1 MDMGN
6 LKQKKDQNT
15 TDFELHTAGDD
26 KPSGSVAN
34 SNGKA
39 KSTVLRYRRALIVFV
54 HVALFAL
61 SLLMSFGLA
70 YNFSGL
76 KEWFYPL
83 YLPML
88 SVILVIKLLVFWRF
102 NLYQGWWRYVSLYDL
117 IRITI
122 ASHVSLFIFVVTFF
136 LVAAVG
142 PRVYP
147 SFDNIFPLER
157 FETFR
162 QSIFLLDWACT
173 IAMVCGVRIAVRL
186 YHEEFCQLSG
196 GRLIRTLIVGAGDSG
211 EMALREIHRMAVEQ
225 YEVVG
230 LLDDDPSKHGAT
242 ILGCKVLGSPDN
254 IKEFCEKHQ
263 IDEVL
268 IAQSSGSPRDVRK
281 IVEKC
286 QGTNVRFRT
295 VPALKDLI
303 SGKIRVSQMREID
316 INDLLGREPA
326 KLDCEAISN
335 YIHNKVVMITGAGG
349 SIGSEM
355 CRQIGNFAPARLVLV
370 EQAEN
375 PLFFI
380 EREMRRKFPELNITV
395 YICDIFDRDRVDLI
409 FGKERPNAVFHAA
422 AHKHVPLMEQ
432 NPTEAVKN
440 NIFGTKNC
448 ADAAAKYGCQKFVMI
463 STDKAV
469 NPTSVMGC
477 SKRIAEMYIQG
488 INAPGGT
495 QFVTVRFGNVL
506 GSNGSVVPIFKEQI
520 LQGGPVMVTHPDMRR
535 YFMTIPEAA
544 QLVMQAAAI
553 GKGGEIF
560 LLDMGESVKIVDLAR
575 DMITLSGF
583 TPGEDIEIQ
592 FSGVRPGEK
601 LFEELSLEGE
611 DMSPTSHEKIA
622 VWLKT
627 PVDRKTLLK
636 GFDELGNLT
645 QCQQPDEVRWAM
657 KKLVPEFH
665 FVGDGETKAP
675 TIGPAVVAAEATQN
689 MKR

>member
-1 MDMGN
+1 M
-6 LKQKKDQNT
+6 KQTKDPNNADLQTQSINEDQHNSSVT
-15 TDFELHTAGDD
+15 NDN
-26 KPSGSVAN
+26 GST
-34 SNGKA
+34 
-39 KSTVLRYRRALIVFV
+39 KSIVLRYRRVLIVLV
-54 HVALFAL
+54 HTVLFAL

-70 YNFSGL
+70 YNFSDVTN
-76 KEWFYPL
+76 WFYPL

-88 SVILVIKLLVFWRF
+88 SVILVIKLLVFWGF

-122 ASHVSLFIFVVTFF
+122 ASHVSLFLFVVTFF
-136 LVAAVG
+136 LVASIG
-142 PRVYP
+142 PMVYP
-147 SFDNIFPLER
+147 DLVDLFPLER

-196 GRLIRTLIVGAGDSG
+196 GRLIRILIVGAGDSG
-211 EMALREIHRMAVEQ
+211 EMALREIHRMSVEQ

-230 LLDDDPSKHGAT
+230 LLDDDISKHGAT

-254 IKEFCEKHQ
+254 IKEFCEKYQ

-268 IAQSSGSPRDVRK
+268 IAQSSVPPREVRK

-326 KLDCEAISN
+326 KLDCQAISN
-335 YIHNKVVMITGAGG
+335 YIQNKTVMITGAGG

-355 CRQIGNFAPARLVLV
+355 CRQIGNFNPARLVLV

-380 EREMRRKFPELNITV
+380 EREMRKTFPSLDIAV
-395 YICDIFDRDRVDLI
+395 YICDITDRERVELI
-409 FGKERPNAVFHAA
+409 FGKERPNALFHAA
-422 AHKHVPLMEQ
+422 AHKHVPLMEL

-448 ADAAAKYGCQKFVMI
+448 ADAAAKYNCQKFVMI

-520 LQGGPVMVTHPDMRR
+520 LQGGPVMVTHPEMRR

-560 LLDMGESVKIVDLAR
+560 LLDMGDPVKIVDLAR

-583 TPGEDIEIQ
+583 TPNEDIEIK
-592 FSGVRPGEK
+592 FSGIRPGEK

-622 VWLKT
+622 VWQKA

-636 GFDELGNLT
+636 GFDELATLT
-645 QCQQPDEVRWAM
+645 QSECPNKVRMAM

-665 FVGDGETKAP
+665 FNSDNETKTTAQTP
-675 TIGPAVVAAEATQN
+675 PVITAQTNPGTIL
-689 MKR
+689 